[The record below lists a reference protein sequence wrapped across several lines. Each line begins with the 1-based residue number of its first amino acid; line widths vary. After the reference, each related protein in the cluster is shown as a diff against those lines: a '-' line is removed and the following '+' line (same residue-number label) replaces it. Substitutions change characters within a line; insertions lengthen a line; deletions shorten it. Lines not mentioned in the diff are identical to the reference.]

1 MADKFIQQ
9 LTHNNETF
17 EQQWCSIAE
26 RLENLFN
33 ECNQKMKD
41 IQGHKVKALDALAD
55 YVLSDSPSLK
65 PFNMKFLFIE
75 RVAMLCATEPQP
87 VLADLVLILRRIL
100 DQPNIFNE
108 WHFSFIEEIYKKF
121 EIGTR
126 LSEKPSKD
134 LIESILKSLQKQSF
148 LIESSYTECE
158 DRWIDFFTYFMFSSG
173 SYATNQLATE
183 ATMLAVR
190 PAFQQFFGYA
200 VQMSSKSNVWS
211 KVAYLLQN
219 ALPNLFDSSANPA
232 DALAIIEDS
241 DSSVSREFLRSVAKS
256 YKDNVNQFKANFSH
270 VLTIIEPLVL
280 ANRVYDARD
289 FMEETIDIHFKTA
302 VDIGILV
309 EMFIR
314 VCEKVN
320 VTTRGELCEQIIF
333 SLSRTLENTKCNKTL
348 APLLFDFAIVI
359 LDLKVFEAPQYLAP
373 RFSHVVRSCA
383 AYDII
388 DDEDHF
394 SHLHHLEGVLEL
406 TFERSKV
413 CQNIVQ
419 ATHNEALQ
427 AILRWLGPAKP
438 IKKVLWCSH
447 VYRMGRNMVDLIDQ
461 RQVIADVCGQLIEAL
476 HKRIIKNKEDDDE
489 DQTDD
494 THEDF
499 CITLASKLADYIE
512 KLKSLPQKVHRQ
524 IASFILAALAL
535 PLKCESGEESC
546 ARKMAKLIWLVI
558 GLCIKNENEARFYE
572 QCLKQIHSLAHEYD
586 EEDFFQWWMTFWSA
600 VGIQTPSIAANYVED
615 FLSDLLDRK
624 RIDLCAILPKLYPIR
639 PEPFHSR
646 LSNLVDGI
654 FSNDQAY
661 SISVSYLFS
670 IVGKE
675 HPELFTSKHVDHV
688 FASMKSCATKS
699 DGLIPILEALGFVAN
714 AQPHLFHKH
723 HDQLLHLVSKQQNVS
738 AFHCLQQYYVASTI
752 VNEGKTANEYL
763 TILINILRQ
772 NSKMKNDIRKQIFH
786 VCELIGVINKQAL
799 EAKRKDLV
807 AFQTYAECRL
817 LLDFIYGKKLSAEN
831 QEVLNQTRQ
840 EIGQMEKLVV
850 KTGKYVQNVTTVVR
864 RQEINVTNL
873 NTRVK
878 KVDTKLNNVNEQLQV
893 HTNEIERID
902 AKTLSHIP
910 TEWGDQVSKLLNHRA
925 DNDWRLLGKRFGYS
939 TSELRHWSMHANPC
953 MSLLNEWFMTY
964 KADEATYGLV
974 KMLDEIGRK
983 DASKIIRQAAATAGE
998 LIPDDM
1004 PFEIKRLPQIFL
1016 SYQWGAQKAVK
1027 TLKQNLEEAGY
1038 ACWMDIGQMGGWR

>member
-359 LDLKVFEAPQYLAP
+359 LDLKVFEAPQCTK
-373 RFSHVVRSCA
+373 H
-383 AYDII
+383 I
-388 DDEDHF
+388 
-394 SHLHHLEGVLEL
+394 LE
-406 TFERSKV
+406 K
-413 CQNIVQ
+413 
-419 ATHNEALQ
+419 
-427 AILRWLGPAKP
+427 
-438 IKKVLWCSH
+438 
-447 VYRMGRNMVDLIDQ
+447 
-461 RQVIADVCGQLIEAL
+461 
-476 HKRIIKNKEDDDE
+476 KRI
-489 DQTDD
+489 
-494 THEDF
+494 
-499 CITLASKLADYIE
+499 
-512 KLKSLPQKVHRQ
+512 
-524 IASFILAALAL
+524 
-535 PLKCESGEESC
+535 
-546 ARKMAKLIWLVI
+546 
-558 GLCIKNENEARFYE
+558 
-572 QCLKQIHSLAHEYD
+572 
-586 EEDFFQWWMTFWSA
+586 
-600 VGIQTPSIAANYVED
+600 
-615 FLSDLLDRK
+615 
-624 RIDLCAILPKLYPIR
+624 
-639 PEPFHSR
+639 
-646 LSNLVDGI
+646 
-654 FSNDQAY
+654 FS
-661 SISVSYLFS
+661 
-670 IVGKE
+670 
-675 HPELFTSKHVDHV
+675 
-688 FASMKSCATKS
+688 
-699 DGLIPILEALGFVAN
+699 
-714 AQPHLFHKH
+714 
-723 HDQLLHLVSKQQNVS
+723 
-738 AFHCLQQYYVASTI
+738 
-752 VNEGKTANEYL
+752 
-763 TILINILRQ
+763 
-772 NSKMKNDIRKQIFH
+772 
-786 VCELIGVINKQAL
+786 
-799 EAKRKDLV
+799 
-807 AFQTYAECRL
+807 
-817 LLDFIYGKKLSAEN
+817 
-831 QEVLNQTRQ
+831 
-840 EIGQMEKLVV
+840 ME
-850 KTGKYVQNVTTVVR
+850 
-864 RQEINVTNL
+864 
-873 NTRVK
+873 
-878 KVDTKLNNVNEQLQV
+878 
-893 HTNEIERID
+893 
-902 AKTLSHIP
+902 
-910 TEWGDQVSKLLNHRA
+910 
-925 DNDWRLLGKRFGYS
+925 RFG
-939 TSELRHWSMHANPC
+939 TT
-953 MSLLNEWFMTY
+953 F
-964 KADEATYGLV
+964 
-974 KMLDEIGRK
+974 
-983 DASKIIRQAAATAGE
+983 
-998 LIPDDM
+998 
-1004 PFEIKRLPQIFL
+1004 
-1016 SYQWGAQKAVK
+1016 
-1027 TLKQNLEEAGY
+1027 
-1038 ACWMDIGQMGGWR
+1038 